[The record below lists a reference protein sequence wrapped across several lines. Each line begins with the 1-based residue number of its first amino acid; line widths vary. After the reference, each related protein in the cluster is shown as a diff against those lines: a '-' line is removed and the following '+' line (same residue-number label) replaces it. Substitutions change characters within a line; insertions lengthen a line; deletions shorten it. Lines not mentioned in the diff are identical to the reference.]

1 MTDLW
6 KILQADHD
14 RIWDLLDRLTSG
26 SPLTAATVRERRA
39 IAEELVAAASGH
51 EAAEELVIWPAVR
64 ELCSTG
70 DDLACHAQ
78 QQEDELMREL
88 SELARL
94 SAADEEFD
102 VWVFRVARLVRAHLS
117 YEQEEVWPKL
127 GGEFRLA
134 DTSHLTAEWLTARWL
149 TARCRTRAAS

>member
-26 SPLTAATVRERRA
+26 PALTAATLRERRA
-39 IAEELVAAASGH
+39 IAEQLVAAASGH

-70 DDLACHAQ
+70 DDLARHAQ
-78 QQEDELMREL
+78 RQEAELMREL
-88 SELARL
+88 GELARL
-94 SAADEEFD
+94 SVADEEFD
-102 VWVFRVARLVRAHLS
+102 VWVYRVSRMVRAHLR

-127 GGEFRLA
+127 GGEFRTA
-134 DTSHLTAEWLTARWL
+134 DTTHLTAQWLTARWQ
-149 TARCRTRAAS
+149 TARGQVRAAS